1 MRSTPL
7 HAALLLAAATALST
21 LVAAP
26 ASAATTTWNADL
38 ASHNEDN
45 SNIANADGVVRLGG
59 GAAHAATD
67 HLDLETGIIMFD
79 PRQLPAKVDTVSAA
93 LDGNVPAD
101 SELEVDVR
109 GVRADGQWTEWTEA
123 TSQAPAVLPEASAT
137 VQVRMMLTAPYG
149 SAGPVARGLRLT
161 AGTSVTPAAT
171 TPRAARTYKVFAT
184 REGLAG
190 STTAN
195 GHKIASH
202 DHFVALPS
210 GKSLSPNGKRTYQVK
225 VCAANGR
232 CETAPVWDVGP
243 WNTKDDY
250 WNPKA
255 SRQSWKDL
263 PQGKPEAQAAFQSGY
278 NDGKDQFGGKVT
290 NPAGI
295 DLADGTFL
303 DGLKLTD
310 NAWVTVTYLW
320 T

>member
-1 MRSTPL
+1 MRTTP
-7 HAALLLAAATALST
+7 LLLAAAAALT
-21 LVAAP
+21 LAATAP
-26 ASAATTTWNADL
+26 ATAATSTTWTADL

-45 SNIANADGVVRLGG
+45 SNIANADGLVRLAGG
-59 GAAHAATD
+59 PAHAATD
-67 HLDLETGIIMFD
+67 QLDLETGIIMFD
-79 PRQLPAKVDTVSAA
+79 PRQLPAKSNTVSATVDA
-93 LDGNVPAD
+93 TVPAD
-101 SELEVDVR
+101 SELAVDVR
-109 GVRADGQWTEWTEA
+109 GLRADGQWTEWTEA
-123 TSQAPAVLPEASAT
+123 TPDAPAVLPEASAT
-137 VQVRMMLTAPYG
+137 VQARMMLTAPAG
-149 SAGPVARGLRLT
+149 STGLEARRLTLT
-161 AGTSVTPAAT
+161 AGTAMTPMAA
-171 TPRAARTYKVFAT
+171 PLASRSYKVYAT
-184 REGLAG
+184 REGLVG
-190 STTAN
+190 GTTAN
-195 GHKIASH
+195 GHKIKSR

-210 GKSLSPNGKRTYQVK
+210 GKSLSPNGKKTYQVK

-263 PQGKPEAQAAFQSGY
+263 PQGKPEAQAAYQSGY
-278 NDGKDQFGGKVT
+278 NGGKDQFGRKVS

>member
-1 MRSTPL
+1 MR
-7 HAALLLAAATALST
+7 LA
-21 LVAAP
+21 
-26 ASAATTTWNADL
+26 
-38 ASHNEDN
+38 
-45 SNIANADGVVRLGG
+45 GG
-59 GAAHAATD
+59 PAHAATD
-67 HLDLETGIIMFD
+67 QLSLETGFVLFD
-79 PRQLPAKVDTVSAA
+79 PRQLPAKANIVSAS
-93 LDGNVPAD
+93 LDGTVPAD
-101 SELEVDVR
+101 SELAVDVR
-109 GVRADGQWTEWTEA
+109 GLRADGQWTEWTEA
-123 TSQAPAVLPEASAT
+123 TSDAPAVLPEASAT

-149 SAGPVARGLRLT
+149 SAGPVAHRLT
-161 AGTSVTPAAT
+161 LSADTSMAPAAA
-171 TPRAARTYKVFAT
+171 PHAARSYKVYAT
-184 REGLAG
+184 REGLVG

-195 GHKIASH
+195 GHKIVSR

-210 GKSLSPNGKRTYQVK
+210 GKSLNANGKKTYQVK

-250 WNPKA
+250 WNPA
-255 SRQSWKDL
+255 SSRQSWKDL
-263 PQGKPEAQAAFQSGY
+263 PEGKPEAQAAYQSGY
-278 NDGKDQFGGKVT
+278 NGGKDQFGRKVS

>member
-1 MRSTPL
+1 MRKTPL
-7 HAALLLAAATALST
+7 YAALLVTAATVLPLS
-21 LVAAP
+21 LSAP
-26 ASAATTTWNADL
+26 AQAATTTWTADL

-45 SNIANADGVVRLGG
+45 SNIANADGVVRLAGG
-59 GAAHAATD
+59 PAHAATD
-67 HLDLETGIIMFD
+67 QLNLENGIIMFD
-79 PRQLPAKVDTVSAA
+79 PRQLPAKANTVAAA
-93 LDGNVPAD
+93 LDGAVPAD
-101 SELEVDVR
+101 SELAVDVR
-109 GVRADGQWTEWTEA
+109 GLKADGQWTEWTEA
-123 TSQAPAVLPEASAT
+123 TSDAPAVLPEASAT

-149 SAGPVARGLRLT
+149 STGPVAHKLT
-161 AGTSVTPAAT
+161 LSASTSMAPAVA
-171 TPRAARTYKVFAT
+171 PHAARSYKVYAT
-184 REGLAG
+184 REGLVG

-195 GHKIASH
+195 GHKIVSH

-210 GKSLSPNGKRTYQVK
+210 GKSLNPNGKKTYQVK

-250 WNPKA
+250 WNP
-255 SRQSWKDL
+255 SSTRQEWKTL
-263 PQGKPEAQAAFQSGY
+263 PEGKPEAQAAYQSGY
-278 NDGKDQFGGKVT
+278 NGGKDQFGRKVS

-303 DGLKLTD
+303 DGLRLTD

>member
-1 MRSTPL
+1 MRKTP
-7 HAALLLAAATALST
+7 LLLAAAAALT
-21 LVAAP
+21 LAAAAP
-26 ASAATTTWNADL
+26 ATAASSTTWTADL

-45 SNIANADGVVRLGG
+45 SNVSNADGTVRLAGG
-59 GAAHAATD
+59 EAHAATD
-67 HLDLETGIIMFD
+67 TPDLRTGIIMFD
-79 PRQLPAKVDTVSAA
+79 PRQLPAKSNAVSATVDA
-93 LDGNVPAD
+93 SVPGD
-101 SELEVDVR
+101 SELAVDVR
-109 GVRADGQWTEWTEA
+109 GLRGDGQWTEWTEA
-123 TSQAPAVLPEASAT
+123 TPDAHAISRVSPSVARRSAT
-137 VQVRMMLTAPYG
+137 ARKLT
-149 SAGPVARGLRLT
+149 LT
-161 AGTSVTPAAT
+161 AGTAMTAQAA
-171 TPRAARTYKVFAT
+171 PLASRSYKVFAT
-184 REGLAG
+184 REGLVG
-190 STTAN
+190 GTTAN
-195 GHKIASH
+195 GHKITSR

-210 GKSLSPNGKRTYQVK
+210 GKSLSPNGKKTYQVK

-263 PQGKPEAQAAFQSGY
+263 PQGKPEAQAAYQSGY
-278 NDGKDQFGGKVT
+278 NGGKDQFGRKVA

>member
-1 MRSTPL
+1 MRKTP
-7 HAALLLAAATALST
+7 LLLAAAAALA
-21 LVAAP
+21 LAAAAP
-26 ASAATTTWNADL
+26 ATAASSTTWTADL

-45 SNIANADGVVRLGG
+45 SNVSNADGTVRLAGG
-59 GAAHAATD
+59 EAHAATD
-67 HLDLETGIIMFD
+67 RPDVRTGIIMFD
-79 PRQLPAKVDTVSAA
+79 PRQLPAKSNTVSATVDA
-93 LDGNVPAD
+93 SVPGD
-101 SELEVDVR
+101 SELAVDVR
-109 GVRADGQWTEWTEA
+109 GLRGDGQWTEWTEA
-123 TSQAPAVLPEASAT
+123 TPDAPAVLPEASAT
-137 VQVRMMLTAPYG
+137 VQVRMMLTAPAD
-149 SAGPVARGLRLT
+149 SAGPTARKLTLT
-161 AGTSVTPAAT
+161 AGAAMT
-171 TPRAARTYKVFAT
+171 AQAAPLASRSYKVFAT
-184 REGLAG
+184 REGLVG
-190 STTAN
+190 GTTAN
-195 GHKIASH
+195 GHKIASR

-210 GKSLSPNGKRTYQVK
+210 GKSLSPNGKKTYQVK

-263 PQGKPEAQAAFQSGY
+263 PQGKPEAQAAYQSGY
-278 NDGKDQFGGKVT
+278 NGGKDQFGRKVA

>member
-1 MRSTPL
+1 MRNTPL
-7 HAALLLAAATALST
+7 HAALLLAAATVLPLT
-21 LVAAP
+21 VAAP
-26 ASAATTTWNADL
+26 ASAATTTWTADL

-45 SNIANADGVVRLGG
+45 SNIANADGVVRLAGG
-59 GAAHAATD
+59 PAHAATD
-67 HLDLETGIIMFD
+67 LPDLETGIIMFD
-79 PRQLPAKVDTVSAA
+79 PHQLPARANSVSATV
-93 LDGNVPAD
+93 DGSVPAD
-101 SELEVDVR
+101 SELAVDVR
-109 GVRADGQWTEWTEA
+109 GLKADGQWTEWTEA
-123 TSQAPAVLPEASAT
+123 TPDAPAALPEASAT
-137 VQVRMMLTAPYG
+137 VQVRMMLTAPAG
-149 SAGPVARGLRLT
+149 STGPQARRLT
-161 AGTSVTPAAT
+161 LSAGTSMAPAAA
-171 TPRAARTYKVFAT
+171 PQAARSYKVFAT
-184 REGLAG
+184 REGLVG
-190 STTAN
+190 GTTAD
-195 GHKIASH
+195 GHKIVSH

-210 GKSLSPNGKRTYQVK
+210 GKALSPNGKKTYQVK

-263 PQGKPEAQAAFQSGY
+263 PQGRPEAQAAYQSGY
-278 NDGKDQFGGKVT
+278 NGGKDQFGRKVS